1 MEGLLG
7 INLLLD
13 GEGGGED
20 GSGSSGGGSGSG
32 IGFITQFSS
41 SLISGGLGILGLGEL
56 ISGGNFETSKWG
68 NLLNEMSEKLLGGLE
83 VSVG

>member
-20 GSGSSGGGSGSG
+20 GSGSSGGSSSCD
-32 IGFITQFSS
+32 GFITQFSS
-41 SLISGGLGILGLGEL
+41 SVISGGLGVLGGGEV
-56 ISGGNFETSKWG
+56 ISGVNFETSKWG

-83 VSVG
+83 VSVS